1 MQIFSTCT
9 LFFCCPSAVR
19 LVRTVSPVLG
29 QRSTDN
35 GQRTTVNGQQ
45 TTEDGK
51 RLGERPKR
59 GNESIAQRQ
68 ATLRAALW
76 VGDKGVAPCK
86 ACKGKSPILQV

>member
-1 MQIFSTCT
+1 MQIFQPAPS
-9 LFFCCPSAVR
+9 FFCCPSAVR

-29 QRSTDN
+29 QR
-35 GQRTTVNGQQ
+35 TTVSGQQ